1 MVPVD
6 ELLCGEMGACMGIRR
21 DCHMGA
27 VARREVAACMGIRD
41 GSRIWNKGRCLYVY
55 ELGEVVVYMGK
66 VAACTGIKGGTR

>member
-1 MVPVD
+1 
-6 ELLCGEMGACMGIRR
+6 
-21 DCHMGA
+21 MGA